1 MGNSI
6 LGGGFSSRL
15 TDRLRHK
22 GGLSYGA
29 GSSFTA
35 SALDTSA
42 ALSIF
47 AICNPANM
55 PKVETG
61 AAEELERWVT
71 GGVTSEELERARA
84 GYLQQQQVA
93 RSNDAMLTG
102 LLARQLY
109 EGRTMKYVEELE
121 EHIRQLTPETVA
133 AAVRK
138 HIDPARLSAV
148 AAGDFESKAAAA
160 AK

>member
-1 MGNSI
+1 
-6 LGGGFSSRL
+6 
-15 TDRLRHK
+15 
-22 GGLSYGA
+22 
-29 GSSFTA
+29 
-35 SALDTSA
+35 
-42 ALSIF
+42 
-47 AICNPANM
+47 
-55 PKVETG
+55 
-61 AAEELERWVT
+61 
-71 GGVTSEELERARA
+71 
-84 GYLQQQQVA
+84 
-93 RSNDAMLTG
+93 MLTG

-121 EHIRQLTPETVA
+121 DHIRQLTPEVVA